1 MKKGNLI
8 LKILSQTKAQAT
20 RVFVYIFVFNYS
32 VIDGESMFEFV
43 MKYIGGKSGKIVP
56 PY

>member
-32 VIDGESMFEFV
+32 VIDGEFV

-56 PY
+56 LY